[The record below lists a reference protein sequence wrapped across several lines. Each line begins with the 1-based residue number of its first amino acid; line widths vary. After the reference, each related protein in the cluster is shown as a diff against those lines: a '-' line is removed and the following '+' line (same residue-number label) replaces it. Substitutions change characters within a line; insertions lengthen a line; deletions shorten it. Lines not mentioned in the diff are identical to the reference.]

1 MYILAWGIDVSSP
14 LVGYWGF
21 SIKIRKHD
29 ANIIYLKKTQKKK
42 KIQYVI
48 ISNKYIT

>member
-21 SIKIRKHD
+21 SIKIRNH
-29 ANIIYLKKTQKKK
+29 IY
-42 KIQYVI
+42 
-48 ISNKYIT
+48 YIFEENTEEKENTICNH